1 MKEQF
6 QQVLAFVEVSK
17 KPEQIKSLYELLAR
31 RTHNI
36 SHKEMPTFEQHCD
49 FVKSDPYR
57 VWFLIYLNEYLIGS
71 FYIKND
77 NSVGLDL
84 QNPNKMSVA
93 SIIKFI
99 KDNFKPNE
107 DRKSLVP
114 PYFYINVPSTHDKLK
129 NAIECECSSHIQL
142 SYKI

>member
-6 QQVLAFVEVSK
+6 QEVLAFVEVSK

-57 VWFLIYLNEYLIGS
+57 VWFLIYLSRGS
-71 FYIKND
+71 RPIFYNI
-77 NSVGLDL
+77 
-84 QNPNKMSVA
+84 NPT
-93 SIIKFI
+93 IW
-99 KDNFKPNE
+99 
-107 DRKSLVP
+107 
-114 PYFYINVPSTHDKLK
+114 
-129 NAIECECSSHIQL
+129 
-142 SYKI
+142 